1 MSSEQGQVNG
11 MHHPHEPL
19 NRAARRPAMYLR
31 CRPYDPQEAE
41 YVRSAMEHLA
51 HRLALPFPDV
61 YADHGL
67 STRGPLPALAS
78 LLTAAERGWVD
89 VVLVPGPFVF
99 SLDDRAAAATVERLA
114 RAGCEV
120 IEAPGRVVRPVG
132 APGDPLAPVRRHL
145 AAAAVPSPSPDGAA
159 VAYGAV

>member
-1 MSSEQGQVNG
+1 
-11 MHHPHEPL
+11 MHDVHEPVY
-19 NRAARRPAMYLR
+19 RSARRSAMYLR

-51 HRLALPFPDV
+51 HRLALPHPDV

-99 SLDDRAAAATVERLA
+99 SLDDRAAADIVRRLA

-120 IEAPGRVVRPVG
+120 VEAPGRVVRPTG
-132 APGDPLAPVRRHL
+132 PLRDAPVRRHL
-145 AAAAVPSPSPDGAA
+145 AVPAATAPLPDGAA
-159 VAYGAV
+159 VVSGVVSGVL